1 MITRALFV
9 RLEAKTGREHEV
21 ERFLRSAL
29 DIVDTEDGAPLWFAL
44 RFGPSTFG
52 IFDAFPDEA
61 GREAHLNGKVAEA
74 LLGSVGELVQQP
86 TIEQVDVLA
95 SKTPG

>member
-9 RLEAKTGREHEV
+9 RREAKTGREQEV

-29 DIVDTEDGAPLWFAL
+29 EIVDTEDGTRLWFAL

-52 IFDAFPDEA
+52 IFDAFPDED
-61 GREAHLNGKVAEA
+61 GREAHLSGQVAA
-74 LLGSVGELVQQP
+74 GAQGEGA
-86 TIEQVDVLA
+86 DA
-95 SKTPG
+95 AGPGAHDRARRRARRQG